1 MNQRLIVTALMA
13 LILGA
18 ITLTYSNHFYNDFHF
33 DDAHTIRDNGYVR
46 DLKNIPLFFKDC
58 TTSSAMPSH
67 QGYRPL
73 VTTTIAIDYWLS
85 MKKTKGQDGYN
96 VLWYHISNFSW
107 FLMIVVLMYFVQLR
121 IYNFAFEGKY
131 NHYFALLGC
140 LWYGLTTANAETVN
154 YIISRSD
161 ILSTLAIIASFAVYT
176 EFPKARKYYLYL
188 LPAAIGMFAKET
200 TIMFA
205 PALIAYDYMIEK
217 QKSLSH
223 FFTLKGI
230 KEFAKSIWMGLP
242 ALILCVALALFTIKM
257 TKHHEPGGFSTLFY
271 AASQPYII
279 LHYITQF
286 FFPFGLSADTDIP
299 LITSLKDDRLFI
311 GIAFLVG
318 LIFVAFKTSETKQWR
333 PFSFGLVWFILML
346 LPTSSFIALAEVTND
361 HRVFLPYIG
370 LIISMVALL
379 ANLYYYLL
387 KEKVVLK
394 NGVLLLTLLVISGYG
409 YGTHERNK
417 IWKTDETL
425 WKDVTEKSPNN
436 GRGWMN
442 YGLNLMGKGN
452 YADAEYAYNQAL
464 EKAPRYYILHIN
476 MGVLKEAQGKKTE
489 AEQYY
494 KNALG
499 YGPNYVEP
507 YYYYARFLFNS
518 GRVEE
523 AEIYCTK
530 GLELFSGHLYSRYL
544 LMDIYN
550 YQKNWSKLL
559 QTAQATLSM
568 YPDDEKAKMYV
579 AIAQNPSAA
588 STITINKN
596 QTAVDLLN
604 QSLAYYSAGKYRE
617 CIDACFAAL
626 SVKADY
632 PEAYNNICS
641 AYNQLGKYDSA
652 VWACSKAMELKPDF
666 PLAKNNLNWAK
677 SQQKK

>member
-1 MNQRLIVTALMA
+1 MNQRLIVTALLA
-13 LILGA
+13 FVLGIIA
-18 ITLTYSNHFYNDFHF
+18 LTYSNHFHNDFHF
-33 DDAHTIRDNGYVR
+33 DDAHTVRDNGYIR
-46 DLKNIPLFFKDC
+46 DLKNIPLFFTDC
-58 TTSSAMPSH
+58 ATSSAMPSH

-73 VTTTIAIDYWLS
+73 VTTTLAIDYWLS
-85 MKKTKGQDGYN
+85 KNTTKDQDGYN
-96 VLWYHISNFSW
+96 VLWYHLSNFSW
-107 FLMIVVLMYFVQLR
+107 FLMIVVLMYFVQR
-121 IYNFAFEGKY
+121 KIYNYAFEEKY

-176 EFPKARKYYLYL
+176 EFPKWRKYYLYL
-188 LPAAIGMFAKET
+188 LPAIIGMFAKET

-205 PALIAYDYMIEK
+205 PALIAYDFMIEK
-217 QKSLSH
+217 QKSFSDLFSVKGLKT
-223 FFTLKGI
+223 FF
-230 KEFAKSIWMGLP
+230 KSIVVGLP
-242 ALILCVALALFTIKM
+242 ALVICVALAIFAMKM
-257 TKHHEPGGFSTLFY
+257 TKVFEMGGYSTLFY
-271 AASQPYII
+271 AVSQPYII
-279 LHYITQF
+279 LHYVTQF

-299 LITSLKDDRLFI
+299 MVVSLNDDRLFI
-311 GIAFLVG
+311 GFAFLIG
-318 LIFVAFKTSETKQWR
+318 LIILAFKTSETKQWR
-333 PFSFGLVWFILML
+333 PFSFGLVWFLLML

-370 LIISMVALL
+370 LIISMITLL

-394 NGVLLLTLLVISGYG
+394 YGVLGITLLAISGYA
-409 YGTHERNK
+409 YGTHQRNK

-442 YGLNLMGKGN
+442 YGLNLMSKGDYTN
-452 YADAEYAYNQAL
+452 AEYAYNKAL

-476 MGVLKEAQGKKTE
+476 MGVLKDAQGKKTE

-494 KNALG
+494 KNALS

-523 AEIYCTK
+523 AEIYCSK

-550 YQKNWSKLL
+550 YQKNWNKLL

-568 YPDDEKAKMYV
+568 YPDDPKAKMYL
-579 AIAQNPSAA
+579 AIAQDPSAA
-588 STITINKN
+588 SSISVNKT

-617 CIDACFAAL
+617 CIDACFAAIG
-626 SVKADY
+626 VKADY

-641 AYNQLGKYDSA
+641 AYNQLGIYDSA
-652 VWACSKAMELKPDF
+652 VWACSKAIELKPDF
-666 PLAKNNLNWAK
+666 PLAKNNLKWAK
-677 SQQKK
+677 DQLKK